1 MDRFISHDRASESA
15 EAKARWFQSLTLAER
30 MDYLCEVTNLALN
43 ARPDLAEKK
52 DARPAEGRVR
62 VIRRP

>member
-1 MDRFISHDRASESA
+1 MEGSVSHDRVSESA
-15 EAKARWFQSLTLAER
+15 EVKARWFQSLSVAER
-30 MDYLCEVTNLALN
+30 MDYLCEVTTLAFS

-62 VIRRP
+62 VIRLP